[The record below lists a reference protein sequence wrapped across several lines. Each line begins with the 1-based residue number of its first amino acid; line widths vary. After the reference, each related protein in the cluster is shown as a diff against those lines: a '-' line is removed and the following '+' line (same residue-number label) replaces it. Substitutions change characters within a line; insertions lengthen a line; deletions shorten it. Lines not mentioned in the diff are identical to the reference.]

1 MSAARSAAAGSDPQM
16 QTNGDTDVNART
28 VPGTSSS
35 QEQALLRV
43 LFDAMPQL
51 GWTAQPNGFIDY
63 YNRGWYEYTGSTY
76 EEMQGWGWESVHDP
90 QHLAKAKE
98 QWTRAI
104 ASSEPVEMQFPL
116 RRWDGAFRWFLTRV
130 HPIRD
135 ESGALVRWV
144 GINTDIHDQRLAQE
158 QLQEQRA
165 RYFALFSQAPVA
177 IGLFRGPTHIVELA
191 NPLVCNLW
199 GRSPEQLLGKPL
211 LDALPEI
218 KGQGFDELL
227 DGVFQTGVAHV
238 GSEVPARL
246 DRTGDGTLD
255 TVYYNFVYEPMR
267 NAVGVVDGVAVIAVD
282 VTVQVNAREVIARK
296 AKQSMFEASIGN
308 ALTAAEPLPVQ
319 LRRCCDAMVQLGA
332 ALARIWIH
340 NEMDGVLELQASAGL
355 YTHLDGAHS
364 RVAVGKYKIGLIAE
378 ERRPHLTNRV
388 FEDPRV
394 SDPEWARREG
404 LTAFAG
410 YPMMLGNKLVGVM
423 ALFAR
428 EPLTTDTLQ
437 ALGTV
442 ASQIAFTI
450 ERDRIERFRELFIGM
465 LGHDLRNPLSAMLSG
480 AQSLIMNPEVPD
492 RSKRT
497 AERMQRSV
505 LRMSRMVDQL
515 LDYTRARS
523 GGGIPVVVGPTNLW
537 TICREVVE
545 ELEQANPNRTFDLR
559 VSGDGAGDW
568 DVDRI
573 GQVFSNL
580 LGNAVTY
587 GQPDAAIR
595 ITLGGD
601 ATSICGEILSFG
613 APIPPLALPHIF
625 EPFRRGNLAKND
637 TTAGLGLGLFI
648 TREII
653 RAHGGTIDVSSS
665 ADEGTAFVFAIPRRR
680 QANRHS

>member
-1 MSAARSAAAGSDPQM
+1 
-16 QTNGDTDVNART
+16 
-28 VPGTSSS
+28 
-35 QEQALLRV
+35 
-43 LFDAMPQL
+43 MPQL

-63 YNRGWYEYTGSTY
+63 YNRGWYEYTGTTF

-90 QHLAKAKE
+90 EHLAKAKQ
-98 QWTRAI
+98 QWTHAI
-104 ASSEPVEMQFPL
+104 EMGEPVEMQFPL
-116 RRWDGAFRWFLTRV
+116 RRRDGAFRWFLTRV
-130 HPIRD
+130 QPIRD

-144 GINTDIHDQRLAQE
+144 GINTDIHDQRMAQE

-191 NPLVCNLW
+191 NPLVCRLW
-199 GRSPEQLLGKPL
+199 GRPPEQVIGKPL
-211 LDALPEI
+211 LEALPELE
-218 KGQGFDELL
+218 GQSFDELL
-227 DGVFQTGVAHV
+227 DGVFRTGVAYA
-238 GSEVPARL
+238 GNEVPARL
-246 DRTGDGTLD
+246 DRTGDGALE
-255 TVYYNFVYEPMR
+255 TVYFNFVYEPMR

-282 VTVQVNAREVIARK
+282 VTAQVNARQVIARR
-296 AKQSMFEASIGN
+296 AKHSHFEASIGS

-332 ALARIWIH
+332 AFARIWIH

-355 YTHLDGAHS
+355 YTHVDGPHS
-364 RVAVGKYKIGLIAE
+364 RVAVGQYKIGLIAE

-388 FEDPRV
+388 SEDPRV

-410 YPMMLGNKLVGVM
+410 YPMMLGDKLVGVM

-428 EPLTTDTLQ
+428 EPLTDDTLQ

-442 ASQIAFTI
+442 ARQIAFAI

-465 LGHDLRNPLSAMLSG
+465 LGHDLRNPLSAMLTG
-480 AQSLIMNPEVPD
+480 AQSLITNPEVPD
-492 RSKRT
+492 RPKRT

-505 LRMSRMVDQL
+505 RRMSRMVDQL

-523 GGGIPVVVGPTNLW
+523 GGGIPVVVSAGNLW
-537 TICREVVE
+537 TICRETVE
-545 ELEQANPNRTFDLR
+545 ELEQASPGRTFDLR

-568 DVDRI
+568 DVDRM

-587 GQPDAAIR
+587 GQADAPIR

-601 ATSICGEILSFG
+601 AAFVRGEILSFG
-613 APIPPLALPHIF
+613 EPIPPLALPHIF
-625 EPFRRGNLAKND
+625 EPFRRGSLAKND
-637 TTAGLGLGLFI
+637 ATRGLGLGLFI

-665 ADEGTAFVFAIPRRR
+665 AAEGTSFGFAIPRRR
-680 QANRHS
+680 ASGSSPVSSAP